1 MIPFKL
7 DLVIDE
13 VTSKSMAAQGMI
25 QASTGKVV
33 RKEEALQLWN
43 RIDDHKWYL
52 SERLGRDVGVRVAAV
67 DYIDNFYEPVRKK
80 TRDRGWFSF
89 VRKSSGNASSID
101 GGSDLFA
108 RA

>member
-7 DLVIDE
+7 DYVIEE
-13 VTSKSMAAQGMI
+13 VASQTMAAQGMI

-33 RKEEALQLWN
+33 RKEEALQVWR
-43 RIDDHKWYL
+43 RIDDHKWFL

-67 DYIDNFYEPVRKK
+67 DYIDNFYEPIRKK
-80 TRDRGWFSF
+80 SRSRGWFSF
-89 VRKSSGNASSID
+89 VRKSSGNAQSLDS
-101 GGSDLFA
+101 GSDLFA

>member
-7 DLVIDE
+7 DFVVDE

-67 DYIDNFYEPVRKK
+67 DYIENFYRPVPKRHWMG
-80 TRDRGWFSF
+80 GWFGF
-89 VRKSSGNASSID
+89 VRMNSGNASSMD